1 MPEPSRLAVASGLRI
16 GGTRKVELGLLR
28 SFLLGELTEE
38 VPVDRLIVAGG
49 VHADKH
55 AEMECREGRLK
66 RSWLAGGGVQRP
78 VAAAAEE
85 ADLFLAPL
93 SCRMR
98 LCLQSGEG
106 DCGVS
111 AMLPQPAMPRA
122 IFPRCRCNL
131 ELWSNPASQVIS
143 KVQVV
148 GHAGQPLALA
158 LREAARGAKPRSA
171 AEIQLQCWREQYL
184 APVWPDLLAPKARC
198 GSSARPD
205 PFSIEL
211 SREASKVLLFAGNC
225 KAPQWE
231 FLPASS
237 ESTRKRHEE
246 KDVLAICVPDFTEDP
261 SILLINED
269 LSVQLIKFRLD

>member
-66 RSWLAGGGVQRP
+66 RSWLAGGAATSRCRRGRGRP
-78 VAAAAEE
+78 
-85 ADLFLAPL
+85 
-93 SCRMR
+93 
-98 LCLQSGEG
+98 
-106 DCGVS
+106 
-111 AMLPQPAMPRA
+111 LPGTAQLPHAAMPSKWRR
-122 IFPRCRCNL
+122 PSRCNL

>member
-106 DCGVS
+106 LRGDS
-111 AMLPQPAMPRA
+111 TKFTTSSILSLAS
-122 IFPRCRCNL
+122 RCNL